1 MNALAVRPSILDALR
16 EALNFIPV
24 GDPAGNLT
32 VGRGTGVSRAV
43 EVALLENRQASGS
56 VGQVEADALIAVL
69 ERVGRDRSPLVLYID
84 SAGAKISEGLAALG
98 AFRRLFRAALA
109 ARRSGAA
116 IAAVLGRNC
125 YGGASMLAHLAGKR
139 LFSPATQLAMSGPSI
154 LASSA
159 GVDPFDEMF
168 RAMTEASISAAARA
182 KASPDNSVWEDGAD
196 LRPWLEAAIQA
207 GSPGNGREAHE
218 RLGVRLADTKR
229 ARAPAPFFRREL
241 EKLFPEGYEAQEFEG
256 LVTGTVRR
264 DGRVEP
270 LLGIFARTPV
280 GADRAWH
287 FAHAAWDL
295 VDTKTARVNV
305 VLDCESHS
313 ASLEDERIV
322 LSEYIV
328 GMSLAL
334 DALAISGTEVDL
346 AILGRAGGGV
356 YVALAAPATRVLVEY
371 SAKVQVLPGAA
382 VAAILGEDRGEAP
395 AAAESVAAGV
405 ADSEIRLG
413 LLGP

>member
-1 MNALAVRPSILDALR
+1 MSALAVRPSILGALR
-16 EALNFIPV
+16 QALEFVPV

-32 VGRGTGVSRAV
+32 VGRGTLAAQAV

-56 VGQVEADALIAVL
+56 VGQVEADALMAVL
-69 ERVGRDRSPLVLYID
+69 ERVARDRSPLVLYID
-84 SAGAKISEGLAALG
+84 SAGAKISEGLSALG
-98 AFRRLFRAALA
+98 AFRRLFRAALT
-109 ARRSGAA
+109 ARRSGAP
-116 IAAVLGRNC
+116 IAAILGRNC
-125 YGGASMLAHLAGKR
+125 FGGASMLAHLAGKR

-159 GVDPFDEMF
+159 GFDPFDEMF
-168 RAMTEASISAAARA
+168 RAMAEASISAAARA
-182 KASPDNSVWEDGAD
+182 QASTDNSVWEEGAD
-196 LRPWLEAAIQA
+196 LGPWLEAAIRD
-207 GSPGNGREAHE
+207 GSPGDGREVHA
-218 RLGVRLADTKR
+218 RLGLRLADSKR
-229 ARAPAPFFRREL
+229 ARAPGQFFRREL

-256 LVTGTVRR
+256 LVTGSVRR

-270 LLGIFARTPV
+270 LLGILARTPV

-295 VDTKTARVNV
+295 VDAKTARVNV

-313 ASLEDERIV
+313 ASLDDERIV

-328 GMSLAL
+328 GMSRAL
-334 DALAISGTEVDL
+334 DALARSGTEVEL

-371 SAKVQVLPGAA
+371 SAKVRVLPGAA
-382 VAAILGEDRGEAP
+382 VAAILGEDVGGAP
-395 AAAESVAAGV
+395 PAAESVAAGV

-413 LLGP
+413 LLVE